1 MINFYYSDEYFN
13 HDTGSHPESIERIK
27 VVKELLFKEYASHNF
42 IEPSLATKELISNV
56 HDINYIDNIFE
67 NIPTSG
73 FNYFDPDTIACPSSL
88 KSYLSAVGGSV
99 DAVDHSRA
107 SQKDKNV
114 YFCAH
119 RPPGHHAEKNKAM
132 GFGVFNNI
140 AVSAQYANTI
150 KNYSKILIVDFD
162 VHHGNGTQHIF
173 ENNPN
178 IFYASS
184 HQFPFYPG
192 TGDISE
198 TGNGNIF
205 NCPLPSGCDSILFRK
220 LFTENILEKINHNF
234 DLLYFSAGFDAHK
247 LDPLASIN
255 LEDDDFKWITEVIIE
270 KYASNIPIISV
281 LEGGYDMKGLYNS
294 LNNHLKVLQ
303 KYSNE

>member
-1 MINFYYSDEYFN
+1 MTTAIISSKTSVN
-13 HDTGSHPESIERIK
+13 HLTGDGHPEQPKRVAAITERLK
-27 VVKELLFKEYASHNF
+27 KNK
-42 IEPSLATKELISNV
+42 SLIWDKPTSF
-56 HDINYIDNIFE
+56 DE
-67 NIPTSG
+67 NILKKAHGEDYVSMVKKSFPNQG
-73 FNYFDPDTIACPSSL
+73 LKFLDGDTIISPGSKDATID
-88 KSYLSAVGGSV
+88 AVGSV
-99 DAVDHSRA
+99 IKAVDGVE
-107 SQKDKNV
+107 QKKFRNA
-114 YFCAH
+114 FCVV

-132 GFGVFNNI
+132 GFCIYNNCAVAAHYLIEKYKYKKI
-140 AVSAQYANTI
+140 AI
-150 KNYSKILIVDFD
+150 FDPD

-173 ENNPN
+173 ESNPN
-178 IFYASS
+178 VFYASS

-270 KYASNIPIISV
+270 KFASNIPIISV

-294 LNNHLKVLQ
+294 LNHHLKVLQ

>member
-42 IEPSLATKELISNV
+42 IEPSLATKKLISNV

-73 FNYFDPDTIACPSSL
+73 FNYFDPDTIASPSSL

-99 DAVDHSRA
+99 DAVDHSRD

-140 AVSAQYANTI
+140 AVSAQYANTK

-178 IFYASS
+178 VFYASS

-294 LNNHLKVLQ
+294 LNHHLKVLQ